1 MKILTEKEKNLQ
13 WLKNEIE
20 ADELELQREKEKFIE
35 NIKKIK
41 REELIIVKPKLTIW
55 QKLKKILGI

>member
-1 MKILTEKEKNLQ
+1 
-13 WLKNEIE
+13 LKNEIE
-20 ADELELQREKEKFIE
+20 ADELELQREKEKFIQ